1 MQFLLGEKYNITF
14 EQQVKSPG
22 RAKPSTFQITLKN
35 LMYHRQTD
43 CFYYFWTGKETVRI
57 NKTKFVSAEQT
68 D

>member
-14 EQQVKSPG
+14 EQPG
-22 RAKPSTFQITLKN
+22 RSRPGTVKITLKN

-43 CFYYFWTGKETVRI
+43 CFYYFWTGKDTVRI

-68 D
+68 G

>member
-1 MQFLLGEKYNITF
+1 MQFLLGKKYNISYY
-14 EQQVKSPG
+14 ERVKGVDRS
-22 RAKPSTFQITLKN
+22 KVKTVLITLKN
-35 LMYHRQTD
+35 LLYFRQTD